1 MQLEFAES
9 SDSVIFCTEFM
20 MNSSLQ
26 EVKTVSSIDYPDYND
41 FPMDSLLLSAA
52 ENVSA
57 SENQASGAAANQN
70 SSVSDRVS
78 NFELLSQDEKGPSPK
93 KFKLTSANCR

>member
-1 MQLEFAES
+1 
-9 SDSVIFCTEFM
+9 M

-26 EVKTVSSIDYPDYND
+26 EMKTASSIVHSDNND
-41 FPMDSLLLSAA
+41 IPMDSLSLSAA

-57 SENQASGAAANQN
+57 NENQASGDAANQN

-78 NFELLSQDEKGPSPK
+78 NFELLNQDEKGPSPK
-93 KFKLTSANCR
+93 KFKLTSANCRWNMVSVSFKF